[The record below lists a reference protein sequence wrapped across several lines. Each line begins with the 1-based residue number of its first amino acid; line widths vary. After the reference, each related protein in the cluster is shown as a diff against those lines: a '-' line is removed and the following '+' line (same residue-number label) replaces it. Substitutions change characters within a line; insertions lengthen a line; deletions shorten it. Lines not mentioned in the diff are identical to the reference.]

1 MSFKGSREKKL
12 KVMKKKFC
20 ASNCLTEPGC
30 TLIGLKVVFF
40 NCCTEINKFDYI
52 YLLKYQ
58 VC

>member
-1 MSFKGSREKKL
+1 
-12 KVMKKKFC
+12 MKKKFC